1 MTTSYTPNAK
11 LGQPANADR
20 SWDVV
25 VNANA
30 TTLDNVNAIGD
41 LAVTTKEVPS
51 TTLNVT
57 VASGVYGKQD
67 GTVATYA
74 GTASQVISS
83 GGTYVLYLD
92 LTSSGAL
99 TVAASFP
106 TTAHVRLA
114 TIVTGSTTIT
124 SITDQRVNVTVVGSI
139 VDGTVIALG
148 TSTGLQIGS
157 ASTQKLGFLGADSS
171 SPGDGGSINGRRLLH
186 IKRAI
191 DDPEIVQRDA
201 KFGLLS

>member
-1 MTTSYTPNAK
+1 MKVAT
-11 LGQPANADR
+11 GVDR
-20 SWDVV
+20 
-25 VNANA
+25 
-30 TTLDNVNAIGD
+30 
-41 LAVTTKEVPS
+41 
-51 TTLNVT
+51 
-57 VASGVYGKQD
+57 KQD

-106 TTAHVRLA
+106 MTAHVRLA

-124 SITDQRVNVTVVGSI
+124 SITDQRVNVTVAGSI
-139 VDGTVIALG
+139 VDGTVIAIR

-157 ASTQKLGFLGADSS
+157 ASTQKLGFLGATQQS
-171 SPGDGGSINGRRLLH
+171 RR
-186 IKRAI
+186 RG
-191 DDPEIVQRDA
+191 EY
-201 KFGLLS
+201 